1 MTGTRPP
8 AVRIDDLADP
18 RFAPNVAEMMQAVEP
33 IAAELRFEPDALC
46 AQAAAEAGTTAFGD
60 DDFRT
65 RLDVLTRALQTD
77 TTLSP
82 LGTVSAHG
90 QLVGHLR
97 NRLRIEDLVASHP
110 EILDVEIRR
119 PIVIVG
125 QPRTGTTHLHNL
137 MAADPALRSLPYWE
151 SLEPVLPPAERAAVA
166 AGEPDPRRA
175 RTEVGLAFLH
185 EAAPYFER
193 MHEMTVD
200 HVHEEIQLLAI
211 DFSTMLFETM
221 AVLPTWRD
229 DYLARDQTSS
239 YRYLKKVLQ
248 VLQWQRGGDRWV
260 LKSPQHL
267 EQFGP
272 LLAVFPDAT
281 FVVTHRDP
289 VSVIASNATMLAYMA
304 RLNQTRPD
312 PRLIGQYWSDRIQ
325 QMLEAGMRD
334 RELLPADQSLDVR
347 FDEFM
352 ADDLATVERIYAV
365 AGQPFSTRVRDA
377 MQTFVRD
384 HPRGRLG
391 GVIYDLQGDF
401 DLDPAALRAGMSE
414 YVARFGV
421 AEER

>member
-1 MTGTRPP
+1 MAT
-8 AVRIDDLADP
+8 
-18 RFAPNVAEMMQAVEP
+18 
-33 IAAELRFEPDALC
+33 
-46 AQAAAEAGTTAFGD
+46 
-60 DDFRT
+60 
-65 RLDVLTRALQTD
+65 
-77 TTLSP
+77 
-82 LGTVSAHG
+82 
-90 QLVGHLR
+90 
-97 NRLRIEDLVASHP
+97 HP
-110 EILDVEIRR
+110 EILEVEIRR

-151 SLEPVLPPAERAAVA
+151 SLEPVLPASEQAAVTS
-166 AGEPDPRRA
+166 GEPDPRLA
-175 RTEVGLAFLH
+175 RTEVGLAFLD
-185 EAAPYFER
+185 EAAPYFKR

-211 DFSTMLFETM
+211 DFSTMLFETI

-229 DYLARDQTSS
+229 AYLARDQTSS

-248 VLQWQRGGDRWV
+248 VLQWQRGGERWV

-272 LLAVFPDAT
+272 LLDVFPDAT

-304 RLNQTRPD
+304 RLNQSSPD
-312 PRLIGQYWSDRIQ
+312 PRRIGHYWSDRIQ

-334 RELLPADQSLDVR
+334 RDLLPVGRSLDVR

-365 AGQPFSTRVRDA
+365 ADQPFTPAVRAA
-377 MQTFVRD
+377 MAAFVAR
-384 HPRGRLG
+384 P
-391 GVIYDLQGDF
+391 
-401 DLDPAALRAGMSE
+401 PAAAATAASSTTSRATSTWTRRRCAPGCATTCSASASPKRAASRA
-414 YVARFGV
+414 YPTPSSARMP
-421 AEER
+421 R

>member
-1 MTGTRPP
+1 MNSTRPP

-18 RFAPNVAEMMQAVEP
+18 RFAPNVVEMMQAVEP
-33 IAAELRFEPDALC
+33 IAAELRFDPESLC
-46 AQAAAEAGTTAFGD
+46 AQAATETGTTTFGD
-60 DDFRT
+60 DDFRD
-65 RLDVLTRALQTD
+65 RLGVLTRALQTD

-82 LGTVSAHG
+82 MGTVSAHG

-97 NRLRIEDLVASHP
+97 NRIRIEELVEAHP
-110 EILDVEIRR
+110 EILDVDIRR

-151 SLEPVLPPAERAAVA
+151 SLEPVLAPTERAAVA
-166 AGEPDPRRA
+166 AGEPDPRPE
-175 RTEVGLAFLH
+175 RTQVGLAFLN
-185 EAAPYFER
+185 EAAPYFKR

-229 DYLARDQTSS
+229 DYLAHDQTSS

-248 VLQWQRGGDRWV
+248 VLQWQRGGERWV

-272 LLAVFPDAT
+272 LLEVFPDAT

-304 RLNQTRPD
+304 RLNQVRPD
-312 PRLIGQYWSDRIQ
+312 PRVIGHYWSDRIQ

-334 RELLPADQSLDVR
+334 RALLPADQSVDVR

-352 ADDLATVERIYAV
+352 ADDIATVEQIYTV
-365 AGQPFSTRVRDA
+365 AGQPFTPDVRAA
-377 MQTFVRD
+377 MDTFIRE
-384 HPRGRLG
+384 HPRGRHG
-391 GVIYDLQGDF
+391 GVIYDLEGDF
-401 DLDPAALRAGMSE
+401 DLDPAALRAGMRE

-421 AEER
+421 TEER